1 MGLTVDHL
9 QVCYR
14 TLRGD
19 VKAVDDVTF
28 SIEDG
33 EIMGLA
39 GESGCGKSTLGNSLV
54 RMDVRMRQLGGRVEL
69 DGKELPISNERAM
82 RDFRFKEVSIVP
94 QYAMSALNPT
104 RRVGRMVAELL
115 KSRGF
120 DYKSALP
127 EFERRVKLVG
137 LDADVLKRYP
147 IELSGGMKQRV
158 VMVISTLLNPS
169 LLIADEI
176 TSALDVSTQRAV
188 GEMLLEF
195 RDRNFVKTT
204 MVITHDLSIL
214 AQVADTIL
222 VMYAGKLAEKAK
234 ADVVINSPLH
244 PYTQALISSL
254 PDVGIRHDEH
264 TLVGI
269 PGRPPPLLNPPAGCR
284 FRDRCPFAFDRCA
297 DPPPFVEV
305 TPGHSVACWLHSG
318 GASPAGG
325 DEPC

>member
-1 MGLTVDHL
+1 
-9 QVCYR
+9 
-14 TLRGD
+14 
-19 VKAVDDVTF
+19 
-28 SIEDG
+28 
-33 EIMGLA
+33 
-39 GESGCGKSTLGNSLV
+39 
-54 RMDVRMRQLGGRVEL
+54 
-69 DGKELPISNERAM
+69 
-82 RDFRFKEVSIVP
+82 
-94 QYAMSALNPT
+94 MSALNPT
-104 RRVGRMVAELL
+104 RRVGKMVSELL

-127 EFERRVKLVG
+127 ELERRVKLVG

-169 LLIADEI
+169 LLIADEV

-195 RDRNFVKTT
+195 RDRQFVKST

-222 VMYAGKLAEKAK
+222 VMYAGKLAEKAS

-244 PYTQALISSL
+244 PYTQLLISSL
-254 PDVGIRHDEH
+254 PEVGVRHDEH

-269 PGRPPPLLNPPAGCR
+269 PGAPRRSSIRRPAAGSATAAR
-284 FRDRCPFAFDRCA
+284 SPSTAVRSSRRSWRSSRVIRWRA
-297 DPPPFVEV
+297 
-305 TPGHSVACWLHSG
+305 GLHA
-318 GASPAGG
+318 GAGSPAGG
-325 DEPC
+325 AEPC

>member
-1 MGLTVDHL
+1 MALEVDHL
-9 QVCYR
+9 QLCYR

-19 VKAVDDVTF
+19 VRAVDDVTF
-28 SIEDG
+28 TIDDG

-39 GESGCGKSTLGNSLV
+39 GESGCGKSTLGNGLV
-54 RMDVRMRQLGGRVEL
+54 RMDVRMRQLAGRVEL
-69 DGKELPISNERAM
+69 DGEELPISDEKAM
-82 RDFRFKEVSIVP
+82 RSFRFKSVSIVP

-104 RRVGRMVAELL
+104 RRVGKMVSELL

-127 EFERRVKLVG
+127 ELERRVKLVG

-169 LLIADEI
+169 LLIADEV

-195 RDRNFVKTT
+195 RDRKFVKST
-204 MVITHDLSIL
+204 MVITHDVSIL

-222 VMYAGKLAEKAK
+222 VMYAGKLAEKAS

-244 PYTQALISSL
+244 PYTQLLISSL
-254 PDVGIRHDEH
+254 PEVGVRHDEH

-297 DPPPFVEV
+297 EEPPFMEV
-305 TPGHSVACWLHSG
+305 KPGHSVACWLRTK
-318 GASPAGG
+318 GAAPAGG
-325 DEPC
+325 AEPC

>member
-1 MGLTVDHL
+1 VGLKVDQL
-9 QVCYR
+9 RICYR

-19 VKAVDDVTF
+19 VTAVDDVTF
-28 SIEDG
+28 DIADG

-39 GESGCGKSTLGNSLV
+39 GESGCGKSTLGNSLI

-69 DGKELPISNERAM
+69 DGAELPISDARAM
-82 RDFRFKEVSIVP
+82 RDYRFKVVSIIP

-104 RRVGRMVAELL
+104 RRVGKMVSELL
-115 KSRGF
+115 RSRGF

-137 LDADVLKRYP
+137 LDADILKRYP

-158 VMVISTLLNPS
+158 VMIVSTLLNPS

-222 VMYAGKLAEKAK
+222 IMYAGKLAEKART
-234 ADVVINSPLH
+234 DVVIGSPLH
-244 PYTQALISSL
+244 PYTQLLISSL
-254 PDVGIRHDEH
+254 PEVGVRHDEH

-269 PGRPPPLLNPPAGCR
+269 PGRPPPLLNPPSGCR

-297 DPPPFVEV
+297 ADPPFVEV
-305 TPGHSVACWLHSG
+305 QPGHSVACWLHADG
-318 GASPAGG
+318 VSPAGG
-325 DEPC
+325 AEQC

>member
-1 MGLTVDHL
+1 M
-9 QVCYR
+9 
-14 TLRGD
+14 
-19 VKAVDDVTF
+19 
-28 SIEDG
+28 
-33 EIMGLA
+33 
-39 GESGCGKSTLGNSLV
+39 
-54 RMDVRMRQLGGRVEL
+54 
-69 DGKELPISNERAM
+69 
-82 RDFRFKEVSIVP
+82 VS
-94 QYAMSALNPT
+94 
-104 RRVGRMVAELL
+104 ELL

-127 EFERRVKLVG
+127 ELERRVKLVG

-169 LLIADEI
+169 LLIADEV

-195 RDRNFVKTT
+195 RDRKFVKST
-204 MVITHDLSIL
+204 MVITHDVSIL

-222 VMYAGKLAEKAK
+222 VMYAGKLAEKAS

-244 PYTQALISSL
+244 PYTQLLISSL
-254 PDVGIRHDEH
+254 PEVGVRHDEH

-297 DPPPFVEV
+297 EEPPFMEV
-305 TPGHSVACWLHSG
+305 KPGHSVACWLRTK
-318 GASPAGG
+318 GAAPAGG
-325 DEPC
+325 AEPC

>member
-69 DGKELPISNERAM
+69 DGKELPISDAKAM

-127 EFERRVKLVG
+127 ELERRVKLVG
-137 LDADVLKRYP
+137 LDTDILKRYP
-147 IELSGGMKQRV
+147 IEL
-158 VMVISTLLNPS
+158 
-169 LLIADEI
+169 
-176 TSALDVSTQRAV
+176 
-188 GEMLLEF
+188 
-195 RDRNFVKTT
+195 
-204 MVITHDLSIL
+204 
-214 AQVADTIL
+214 
-222 VMYAGKLAEKAK
+222 
-234 ADVVINSPLH
+234 
-244 PYTQALISSL
+244 
-254 PDVGIRHDEH
+254 
-264 TLVGI
+264 
-269 PGRPPPLLNPPAGCR
+269 
-284 FRDRCPFAFDRCA
+284 
-297 DPPPFVEV
+297 
-305 TPGHSVACWLHSG
+305 
-318 GASPAGG
+318 
-325 DEPC
+325 

>member
-1 MGLTVDHL
+1 MALRVDHL
-9 QVCYR
+9 RVCYR

-19 VKAVDDVTF
+19 VNAVDDVSF
-28 SIEDG
+28 EIGDG

-54 RMDVRMRQLGGRVEL
+54 RMDVRMRVVGGSAEL
-69 DGKELPISNERAM
+69 DGQKLPLSDDKAM
-82 RDFRFKEVSIVP
+82 REFRFKHVSIVP

-104 RRVGRMVAELL
+104 RRVGKMVSELL

-120 DYKSALP
+120 DYKSTLP
-127 EFERRVKLVG
+127 ELERRVKLVG
-137 LDADVLKRYP
+137 LDADVLTRFP
-147 IELSGGMKQRV
+147 IELSGGMKQRT

-169 LLIADEI
+169 LLIADEV

-195 RDRNFVKTT
+195 RDRQFVKSM

-222 VMYAGKLAEKAK
+222 VMYAGKLAEKAS
-234 ADVVINSPLH
+234 AEVVINSPLH
-244 PYTQALISSL
+244 PYTQLLISSL
-254 PDVGIRHDEH
+254 PEVGVRHDEH

-269 PGRPPPLLNPPAGCR
+269 PGRPPSRHNPPAGCR
-284 FRDRCPFAFDRCA
+284 FRERCPFAFDRCGEE
-297 DPPPFVEV
+297 PPFVEV
-305 TPGHSVACWLHSG
+305 KPGHSVACWLYADAG
-318 GASPAGG
+318 LPAGG
-325 DEPC
+325 AATC

>member
-1 MGLTVDHL
+1 
-9 QVCYR
+9 
-14 TLRGD
+14 
-19 VKAVDDVTF
+19 
-28 SIEDG
+28 
-33 EIMGLA
+33 
-39 GESGCGKSTLGNSLV
+39 
-54 RMDVRMRQLGGRVEL
+54 
-69 DGKELPISNERAM
+69 M

-104 RRVGRMVAELL
+104 RRVGKMVAELL

-127 EFERRVKLVG
+127 ELERRVKLVG
-137 LDADVLKRYP
+137 LDADILKRYP

-169 LLIADEI
+169 LLIADEV

-195 RDRNFVKTT
+195 RDRKFVKTM
-204 MVITHDLSIL
+204 MVITHDVSIL

-222 VMYAGKLAEKAK
+222 VMYAGKLAEKAS

-244 PYTQALISSL
+244 PYTQLLISSL
-254 PDVGIRHDEH
+254 PEVGVRHDEH

-284 FRDRCPFAFDRCA
+284 FRDRCPVRLRPLRRASRRSWRSSRAIRWRAGFMRTAPRRREAPSRAEDSTMSPRSSRPVPSAAARCRPYA
-297 DPPPFVEV
+297 
-305 TPGHSVACWLHSG
+305 AR
-318 GASPAGG
+318 ASRSAPAR
-325 DEPC
+325 